1 MSQSKTYIL
10 PIAPGVLIELL
21 TKLNEMSGCPI
32 KVVDDK
38 ITDTNIGV
46 IAMEFCESAQLVHLQ
61 MHPER
66 NDQSL
71 AFFEGDPRLAEIL
84 EMDGLTLSYKNFYDY
99 LAVAGA
105 DEALLDLLTDH
116 IILDDP
122 SEVYMPIH
130 NMIATD
136 LAGRILTLNPKNRA
150 TIEKILAITV
160 TDLDST
166 IAAIEGLEEAQ
177 ISVLTDAVV
186 AGEYELVNVFARRL
200 TSEVSR
206 SSDLVRE
213 ICASIINQNT
223 THTFTGASWAIKE
236 SWAAVA
242 SLSFEQKGLM
252 QEVLERAADGSLNPE
267 WTAEHVPYFGKS
279 ETEAGDKIHLKV
291 TTTMVEEKLVDSV
304 SLMAGIGIGVIVGVV
319 GTILFRKF
327 NN

>member
-1 MSQSKTYIL
+1 MLQQRRHGL
-10 PIAPGVLIELL
+10 HAPGRRREVEGRGATVGGPATRIRTGAQQDRHDRGVTTLAGQMERPVVAEAGHGLHVRPGVEEERRQL
-21 TKLNEMSGCPI
+21 RVAALRCP
-32 KVVDDK
+32 
-38 ITDTNIGV
+38 
-46 IAMEFCESAQLVHLQ
+46 MERRH
-61 MHPER
+61 
-66 NDQSL
+66 
-71 AFFEGDPRLAEIL
+71 
-84 EMDGLTLSYKNFYDY
+84 
-99 LAVAGA
+99 AVALGG
-105 DEALLDLLTDH
+105 
-116 IILDDP
+116 I
-122 SEVYMPIH
+122 
-130 NMIATD
+130 
-136 LAGRILTLNPKNRA
+136 
-150 TIEKILAITV
+150 
-160 TDLDST
+160 
-166 IAAIEGLEEAQ
+166 
-177 ISVLTDAVV
+177 
-186 AGEYELVNVFARRL
+186 NVFARRL